1 MIEEIDMLLERIR
14 YVSLELYKNNLI
26 GVADEIFEMFPK
38 INQILLKL
46 ISDGN
51 RYKEIGIEVP
61 QSILILQV
69 KNFLESFEQKDVL
82 MLADTMKYEIYEG
95 LSYYR
100 ELLTNTGI

>member
-1 MIEEIDMLLERIR
+1 MTKEIDILLERIS
-14 YVSLELYKNNLI
+14 YISIELYKNNLI
-26 GVADEIFEMFPK
+26 GVADEICEMFPK
-38 INQILLKL
+38 INQLLLKL
-46 ISDGN
+46 IGDRD

-61 QSILILQV
+61 QNILISQV
-69 KNFLESFEQKDVL
+69 KNFLDAFENKDVL